1 MLSMKCSYL
10 KRMKNATM
18 LGKKI
23 KPSIWLKLVEKKIQ
37 AKVSIHEKVILK
49 ALGQC
54 LSFENTILPTL
65 QPSLFLLFLSIL
77 TFLLTS
83 REHPT
88 ITEKKMFSQSSSPLL
103 FKGDCNRLA
112 CRALLVESLADSI
125 HQFDDESYSK
135 RKKVTERGRGREWER
150 GQGSRGNRKGKTLPR
165 WPVWNRNNM
174 VPRWAFTTGGSH
186 QCSRWQW

>member
-1 MLSMKCSYL
+1 MLSYL

-23 KPSIWLKLVEKKIQ
+23 KPLIWLKLVEKKIQ
-37 AKVSIHEKVILK
+37 AKVSIHEKVTLK

-77 TFLLTS
+77 TFLLTF

-88 ITEKKMFSQSSSPLL
+88 IAEKKMFSQSSSSLL
-103 FKGDCNRLA
+103 LKGDCNRLA
-112 CRALLVESLADSI
+112 CRALLGESLADSI

-135 RKKVTERGRGREWER
+135 RKKGDREGERQRVRKRTRKQRKQKRERSPQVACLE
-150 GQGSRGNRKGKTLPR
+150 
-165 WPVWNRNNM
+165 
-174 VPRWAFTTGGSH
+174 
-186 QCSRWQW
+186 